1 MCYILSILYVHYT
14 LCTTHT
20 VVYVHYFVNYSV
32 LYMCIICSI
41 IITTTKQKAAGTAT
55 NLPTA
60 PNKKTLK
67 GCPNYN
73 TGKGTKQ

>member
-1 MCYILSILYVHYT
+1 MKQKKSIVFYIINNAQNPLKQLLYFWCKCQLY
-14 LCTTHT
+14 LL
-20 VVYVHYFVNYSV
+20 YFY
-32 LYMCIICSI
+32 CI